1 MGVNFTR
8 NQVAKEKQRIETT
21 RPTGFTFPLGLS
33 YGKQVVAASNVFPT
47 STGGTKTIDSTNSV
61 HAFTTSGNFKPSFT
75 GTVEYL
81 QIAGGGSGAGTPG
94 GGGRGG
100 GGGAGGLVYA
110 HSVPVEKDVT
120 YSVVI
125 GAGGA
130 GSTSFTFNPAYQGS
144 NTTTTL
150 PTVVDAIGGG
160 GFGQPGGSGGGHFPT
175 SSGQGVGV
183 QSTQNPQPGGL
194 SLGNSSS
201 SPAGGARGGG
211 GAGGPGYNGQPTAQ
225 NPQGLSLAERG
236 GKGYAL
242 SISGTRVGYAGGG
255 GGLEVVSTPHESP
268 GSPTDIP
275 TGSGTHGGDGDGS
288 GGAANRGSGGG
299 GCTGSGG
306 GSGGGGGS
314 GIAIVRYISNQE
326 VVDYFI
332 T

>member
-33 YGKQVVAASNVFPT
+33 YGKQVVAAANAFPT
-47 STGGTKTIDSTNSV
+47 STGGTKTTDSTNSV

-94 GGGRGG
+94 GGGSGG

-130 GSTSFTFNPAYQGS
+130 GSASFTFNPAYQGS
-144 NTTTTL
+144 NTNTTL

-160 GFGQPGGSGGGHFPT
+160 GFAQPGGSGGGHFPVAT
-175 SSGQGVGV
+175 GQGAGV
-183 QSTQNPQPGGL
+183 QSTQNPQSGGL
-194 SLGNSSS
+194 SLGNSSN
-201 SPAGGARGGG
+201 SPAGGSREGG
-211 GAGGPGYNGQPTAQ
+211 GAGSTGKD
-225 NPQGLSLAERG
+225 G

-255 GGLEVVSTPHESP
+255 GGGASVSSPHESP
-268 GSPTDIP
+268 GLPVSIP
-275 TGSGTHGGDGDGS
+275 TGAGAHGPDGPGGSGTV
-288 GGAANRGSGGG
+288 NRGSGGG
-299 GCTGSGG
+299 GCTGSGAAP
-306 GSGGGGGS
+306 GGGGGS
-314 GIAIVRYISNQE
+314 GVAFVRYISNQE